1 VLSQKIGSQI
11 DASLSRQPHVKSER
25 LVRLE
30 TNAAMDVIETSL
42 AQVSSII
49 HILLVEDWRAG
60 TAALRLVAPRL
71 QKRSS
76 ATVLPIVVVRAAR
89 SRPSSQSDATPRDVH
104 GVSTAP
110 REQQKHCVYH
120 KFKRGS
126 SSRPTSEASAADA
139 LTYRH
144 SFARLTASCSRGK
157 FGGHTHALLLQQR
170 LGAAPFPSECNK

>member
-1 VLSQKIGSQI
+1 M
-11 DASLSRQPHVKSER
+11 RPYVKCER
-25 LVRLE
+25 LVRRE

-49 HILLVEDWRAG
+49 QRLLVEDWRAG
-60 TAALRLVAPRL
+60 TAALILVAPHL

-89 SRPSSQSDATPRDVH
+89 SRPSRQSDVTPRDVH

-110 REQQKHCVYH
+110 REQQTHCVYH
-120 KFKRGS
+120 TFKRGS
-126 SSRPTSEASAADA
+126 LSRPTSEASDADA

-144 SFARLTASCSRGK
+144 LFARLTASCSRGK
-157 FGGHTHALLLQQR
+157 LGGHTHAILLQQR
-170 LGAAPFPSECNK
+170 LGAAPFPLNAIYNTSVSTRSRRPYDT